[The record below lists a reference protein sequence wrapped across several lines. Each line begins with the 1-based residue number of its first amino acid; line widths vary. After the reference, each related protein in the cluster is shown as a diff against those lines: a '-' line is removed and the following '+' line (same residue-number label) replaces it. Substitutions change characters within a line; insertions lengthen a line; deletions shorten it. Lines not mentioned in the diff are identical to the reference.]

1 MVTPVKVIHK
11 AIANRTKN
19 GTLHGLPKLQVF
31 FYRSSLGTEP
41 VKVWINSLSLEERK
55 TIGEEIKLVQL
66 GWPIGMPLVRNLRG
80 GLWEI
85 RIRLVNRIAR
95 VVFAMYECNI
105 VLLHGFIKK
114 QQETPKAD
122 LQLAVKRLKS
132 LQKD

>member
-1 MVTPVKVIHK
+1 MARVEKTIHK
-11 AIANRTKN
+11 SNTIRTKN
-19 GTLHGLPKLQVF
+19 GTLQSSSKLQVL
-31 FYRSSLGTEP
+31 FYKSSLGNEP
-41 VKVWINSLSLEERK
+41 VKAWLKRLGLDDRK

-85 RIRLVNRIAR
+85 RIRLVNRIGR
-95 VVFAMYECNI
+95 VVFAMFEGNI

-114 QQETPKAD
+114 QQETPKTD
-122 LQLAVKRLKS
+122 LQLSMKRWKS

>member
-1 MVTPVKVIHK
+1 MVTPVQVNQK
-11 AIANRTKN
+11 AIANRIKN
-19 GTLHGLPKLQVF
+19 GTLQTLPKLQVF
-31 FYRSSLGTEP
+31 FYRSSLGNEP
-41 VKVWINSLSLEERK
+41 VKVWIKSLSLEERK

>member
-1 MVTPVKVIHK
+1 MARLEKTIQKSNTI
-11 AIANRTKN
+11 RTKN
-19 GTLHGLPKLQVF
+19 GTLHSALKIQVF
-31 FYRSSLGTEP
+31 FYRSSLGNEP
-41 VKVWINSLSLEERK
+41 VRDWLKSLGLEERK

-95 VVFAMYECNI
+95 VVFAMIEGDI

-114 QQETPKAD
+114 QQETPKTD
-122 LQLAVKRLKS
+122 LQLSITRLKS

>member
-1 MVTPVKVIHK
+1 MTRAKLLVTICQ
-11 AIANRTKN
+11 IEWSR
-19 GTLHGLPKLQVF
+19 
-31 FYRSSLGTEP
+31 
-41 VKVWINSLSLEERK
+41 SLEYA
-55 TIGEEIKLVQL
+55 
-66 GWPIGMPLVRNLRG
+66 GWPIGMPLVRSLRV

-95 VVFAMYECNI
+95 VVFVVFEGNI

>member
-1 MVTPVKVIHK
+1 MARLEKRIDQSNTSG
-11 AIANRTKN
+11 TKI
-19 GTLHGLPKLQVF
+19 GTLHSSSKLQVL
-31 FYRSSLGTEP
+31 FYKSSLGNEP
-41 VKVWINSLSLEERK
+41 VKVWLKGLGLDDRK

-95 VVFAMYECNI
+95 VVFAMFEGNI

-114 QQETPKAD
+114 QQETPKTD
-122 LQLAVKRLKS
+122 LQLSMKRWKS

>member
-1 MVTPVKVIHK
+1 MVKSGK
-11 AIANRTKN
+11 AIQKSDTKRTNN
-19 GTLHGLPKLQVF
+19 GTLNSYPKLQVF
-31 FYRSSLGTEP
+31 FYRNSLGNEP
-41 VKVWINSLSLEERK
+41 VKEWLKKLQPEERK

-95 VVFAMYECNI
+95 VVFAMFDGNI

-114 QQETPKAD
+114 QQETPKTD
-122 LQLAVKRLKS
+122 LQLSITRLKS

>member
-1 MVTPVKVIHK
+1 MVTPVQVIQK
-11 AIANRTKN
+11 DMANRTKN
-19 GTLHGLPKLQVF
+19 GTLQTLPKLQVF
-31 FYRSSLGTEP
+31 FYRSSLGNEP
-41 VKVWINSLSLEERK
+41 VKVWIKSLGLEERK

-66 GWPIGMPLVRNLRG
+66 GWPIGMPLVRSLRG

-95 VVFAMYECNI
+95 VVFVVFEGNI

-122 LQLAVKRLKS
+122 LQLAVKQLKS
-132 LQKD
+132 LKKD

>member
-1 MVTPVKVIHK
+1 MARLEKTIDTSNT
-11 AIANRTKN
+11 IRTKN
-19 GTLHGLPKLQVF
+19 GTLQSSSKLQVF
-31 FYRSSLGTEP
+31 FYKSSLVNEP
-41 VKVWINSLSLEERK
+41 VKVWLKSLGLDDRK

-95 VVFAMYECNI
+95 VVFAMFEGNI

-114 QQETPKAD
+114 QQETPKTD
-122 LQLAVKRLKS
+122 LQLSIKRWKS

>member
-1 MVTPVKVIHK
+1 M
-11 AIANRTKN
+11 ANRTKN
-19 GTLHGLPKLQVF
+19 GTLQTFPKLQVF

-41 VKVWINSLSLEERK
+41 VKVWIKSLR
-55 TIGEEIKLVQL
+55 V
-66 GWPIGMPLVRNLRG
+66 

-95 VVFAMYECNI
+95 VVFVVFEGNI

-122 LQLAVKRLKS
+122 LQLAVKQLKS
-132 LQKD
+132 LKKD

>member
-1 MVTPVKVIHK
+1 MVTPLQVIK
-11 AIANRTKN
+11 KDMANRTKN
-19 GTLHGLPKLQVF
+19 GTLKTIPKLQVF
-31 FYRSSLGTEP
+31 FYRSSLGNEP
-41 VKVWINSLSLEERK
+41 VKVWIKSLGLEERK

-66 GWPIGMPLVRNLRG
+66 GWPIGMPLVRSLRV

-95 VVFAMYECNI
+95 VVFVVFEDNI

>member
-1 MVTPVKVIHK
+1 MARLDKTIQKSNTI
-11 AIANRTKN
+11 RTKN
-19 GTLHGLPKLQVF
+19 GTLYSSSKLQVF
-31 FYRSSLGTEP
+31 FYKSSLGKEP
-41 VKVWINSLSLEERK
+41 VKVWLKSLGLEERK

-95 VVFAMYECNI
+95 VVFAMFECNI

>member
-1 MVTPVKVIHK
+1 MDD
-11 AIANRTKN
+11 
-19 GTLHGLPKLQVF
+19 
-31 FYRSSLGTEP
+31 
-41 VKVWINSLSLEERK
+41 RK

-95 VVFAMYECNI
+95 LVFAMFEGNI

-114 QQETPKAD
+114 QQETPKTD
-122 LQLAVKRLKS
+122 LQLSMKRWKS
-132 LQKD
+132 LLKD

>member
-1 MVTPVKVIHK
+1 MARLDKTIQKSNTI
-11 AIANRTKN
+11 RTKN
-19 GTLHGLPKLQVF
+19 GTLDSSSKLQVF
-31 FYRSSLGTEP
+31 FYKSSLGKEP
-41 VKVWINSLSLEERK
+41 VKVWLKSLGLEERK

-85 RIRLVNRIAR
+85 RIRLVNQIAR
-95 VVFAMYECNI
+95 VIFTMIEGNI

-114 QQETPKAD
+114 QLDTHHAD
-122 LQLAVKRLKS
+122 LELAFTRLKS

>member
-1 MVTPVKVIHK
+1 MVTPLQVIQK
-11 AIANRTKN
+11 DMANRTKN
-19 GTLHGLPKLQVF
+19 GTLQTLPKLQVF
-31 FYRSSLGTEP
+31 FYRSSLGNEP
-41 VKVWINSLSLEERK
+41 VKVWIKSLGLEERK

-66 GWPIGMPLVRNLRG
+66 GWPIGMPLVRSLRG

-95 VVFAMYECNI
+95 VVFVVFEGNI

-122 LQLAVKRLKS
+122 LQLAVKRLKT

>member
-1 MVTPVKVIHK
+1 MARLDKTIQKSNTI
-11 AIANRTKN
+11 RTKN
-19 GTLHGLPKLQVF
+19 DTIHSSSKLQVV
-31 FYRSSLGTEP
+31 FYRSSLGNEP
-41 VKVWINSLSLEERK
+41 VKVWLKSLSLEDRK

>member
-1 MVTPVKVIHK
+1 
-11 AIANRTKN
+11 
-19 GTLHGLPKLQVF
+19 
-31 FYRSSLGTEP
+31 LG
-41 VKVWINSLSLEERK
+41 LEERK

-66 GWPIGMPLVRNLRG
+66 GWPIGMPLVKNLRG

-95 VVFAMYECNI
+95 VVFAMFDGNI

-114 QQETPKAD
+114 QQETPKTD
-122 LQLAVKRLKS
+122 LQLSITRLKS

>member
-1 MVTPVKVIHK
+1 MARLDKTIQKSNTI
-11 AIANRTKN
+11 RTKN
-19 GTLHGLPKLQVF
+19 GTLDSSSKIQVF
-31 FYRSSLGTEP
+31 FYKSSLG
-41 VKVWINSLSLEERK
+41 K
-55 TIGEEIKLVQL
+55 EIKLVQL

-95 VVFAMYECNI
+95 VIFTMIEGNI

-114 QQETPKAD
+114 QQDTPHAD
-122 LQLAVKRLKS
+122 LELAFTRLKS

>member
-1 MVTPVKVIHK
+1 MVTPVQVIQK
-11 AIANRTKN
+11 RIANRTKN
-19 GTLHGLPKLQVF
+19 GTFQSSSKLQVF
-31 FYRSSLGTEP
+31 FYKSSLGNEP
-41 VKVWINSLSLEERK
+41 VKVWLKSLGLDDRK

-95 VVFAMYECNI
+95 VVFAMFEGNI

-114 QQETPKAD
+114 QQETPKTD
-122 LQLAVKRLKS
+122 LQLSMKRWKS